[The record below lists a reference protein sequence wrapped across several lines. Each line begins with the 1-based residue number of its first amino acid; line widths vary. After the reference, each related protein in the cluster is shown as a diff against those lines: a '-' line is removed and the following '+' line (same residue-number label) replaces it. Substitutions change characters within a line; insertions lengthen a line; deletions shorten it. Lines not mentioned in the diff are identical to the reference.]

1 MSYSDIMAG
10 LKKKYLE
17 DLKVK
22 SEDFFN
28 KPAVLDNLEEL
39 RTFFHQLKGSGATYG
54 IPEVSE
60 VGKKYEEKVK
70 ANDFSKEDLIQAE
83 KEISKI
89 MENHFD

>member
-22 SEDFFN
+22 AEDFFKTTEN
-28 KPAVLDNLEEL
+28 IENTEEL

-54 IPEVSE
+54 IPAVSE
-60 VGKKYEEKVK
+60 FGKKYEDKVK
-70 ANDFSKEDLIQAE
+70 ANEFTLEDFTEAQKELSEIIE
-83 KEISKI
+83 KS
-89 MENHFD
+89 F

>member
-22 SEDFFN
+22 AENFFN
-28 KPAVLDNLEEL
+28 SSLSLENNEEL

-60 VGKKYEEKVK
+60 FGKKYEEKVK
-70 ANDFSKEDLIQAE
+70 ANEFCKEDLSQAE
-83 KEISKI
+83 EELTQIIEKS
-89 MENHFD
+89 F